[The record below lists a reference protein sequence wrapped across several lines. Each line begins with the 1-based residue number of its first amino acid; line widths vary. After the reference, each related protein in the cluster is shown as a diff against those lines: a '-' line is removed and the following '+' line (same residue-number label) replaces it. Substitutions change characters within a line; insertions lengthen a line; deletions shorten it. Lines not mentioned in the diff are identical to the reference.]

1 MDFSW
6 LLRERTIYNNKL
18 KVVKI
23 VNKCYQKV
31 GYIGLRN
38 ADGSYMLG
46 VPLYVKLN
54 SLNSNGVAV
63 QQEEIIHRI
72 SEVMMKHY
80 EHQISE
86 QIISIQNKKKL
97 LGETNN
103 EH

>member
-1 MDFSW
+1 MIFSW
-6 LLRERTIYNNKL
+6 LLSESTNFNYKL
-18 KVVKI
+18 RGVKR
-23 VNKCYQKV
+23 VNECYQKV
-31 GYIGLRN
+31 AFIGLRN

-54 SLNSNGVAV
+54 SLNANGVSN

-80 EHQISE
+80 ERQIGE
-86 QIISIQNKKKL
+86 QIILIQNKKKL

-103 EH
+103 EY